1 MGTLGTRLRTLRKD
15 RKLTQ
20 GQLGKALG
28 VSDVTVGYW
37 ERDLN
42 VPGGKSLTKLAQYL
56 GVSEGFLLYGHEEGA
71 NIGPAPVTAQQIP
84 IISYVQAGAW
94 SPECDARNLD
104 GTVDYILTSEFHS
117 LSTFAL
123 KVKGKSM
130 EPDFVE
136 GDVIIVDPELH
147 PGPGDYVV
155 AKNGSDEATFKKY
168 RARGIS
174 ESGEEIF
181 ELIPLNEDYAV
192 RSSAKEKIRIVG
204 VVVEHRRLMRRTK
217 Q

>member
-1 MGTLGTRLRTLRKD
+1 VGTLGTRLKELRKQ

-56 GVSEGFLLYGHEEGA
+56 SVTEGFLLYGREDEA
-71 NIGPAPVTAQQIP
+71 NVGPAPVAAQQVP

-94 SPECDARNLD
+94 SPECDARNID
-104 GTVDYILTSEFHS
+104 GTVEYILTSEFHS
-117 LSTFAL
+117 HST
-123 KVKGKSM
+123 
-130 EPDFVE
+130 FVE

-155 AKNGSDEATFKKY
+155 AKNGGDEATFKKY

-174 ESGEEIF
+174 EAGEEIF
-181 ELIPLNEDYAV
+181 ELVPLNEDYAI
-192 RSSAKEKIRIVG
+192 RNSAKEKIHVVG
-204 VVVEHRRLMRRTK
+204 VVVEHRRMMRRK
-217 Q
+217 

>member
-1 MGTLGTRLRTLRKD
+1 MGTLGTRLRTLRKQ

-42 VPGGKSLTKLAQYL
+42 MPGGISLTRLAQYF
-56 GVSEGFLLYGHEEGA
+56 GVSEGFLLYGTEEEA
-71 NIGPAPVTAQQIP
+71 NVGPAPVNALQIP

-104 GTVDYILTSEFHS
+104 GTVEYILTSEFHS
-117 LSTFAL
+117 YSTFAL
-123 KVKGKSM
+123 RVKGKSM
-130 EPDFVE
+130 EPEFVE
-136 GDVIIVDPELH
+136 GDIIIVDPEIP

-168 RARGIS
+168 RARGVNDD
-174 ESGEEIF
+174 GYEIF
-181 ELIPLNEDYAV
+181 ELVPLNEDYAV
-192 RSSAKEKIRIVG
+192 RNSAKEKITIIG
-204 VVVEHRRLMRRTK
+204 VVVEHRRMMRRK
-217 Q
+217 

>member
-1 MGTLGTRLRTLRKD
+1 MGTLGTRLRTLRKQ

-56 GVSEGFLLYGHEEGA
+56 GVTEGFLLYGHEEEA
-71 NIGPAPVTAQQIP
+71 NVGPAPVTAQQIP

-104 GTVDYILTSEFHS
+104 GTIDYILTSEFHS
-117 LSTFAL
+117 YSTFAL

-168 RARGIS
+168 RARGVS

-181 ELIPLNEDYAV
+181 ELVPLNEDYAV
-192 RSSAKEKIRIVG
+192 RNSANEKIRIVG
-204 VVVEHRRLMRRTK
+204 VVVEHRRMMRRTK
-217 Q
+217 

>member
-1 MGTLGTRLRTLRKD
+1 MGTLGTRLRTLRKQ

-56 GVSEGFLLYGHEEGA
+56 GVSEGFLLYGHEEDA
-71 NIGPAPVTAQQIP
+71 NVGPAPVTAQQIP

-117 LSTFAL
+117 YSTFAL

-168 RARGIS
+168 RARGVS
-174 ESGEEIF
+174 DTGEEIF

-192 RSSAKEKIRIVG
+192 RNSAKEKIRIVG
-204 VVVEHRRLMRRTK
+204 VVVEHRRMMRRNK
-217 Q
+217 

>member
-1 MGTLGTRLRTLRKD
+1 MGTLGTRLRTLRKQ

-56 GVSEGFLLYGHEEGA
+56 GVTEGFLLYGHEEEA
-71 NIGPAPVTAQQIP
+71 NVGSAPVTAQQIP

-117 LSTFAL
+117 YSTFAL

-136 GDVIIVDPELH
+136 GDVIIVDPELQ

-168 RARGIS
+168 RARGVS
-174 ESGEEIF
+174 DTGEEIF

-192 RSSAKEKIRIVG
+192 RNSAKEKIRIVG
-204 VVVEHRRLMRRTK
+204 VVVEHRRIMRRTK
-217 Q
+217 

>member
-1 MGTLGTRLRTLRKD
+1 MGTLGTRLKELRKQ

-28 VSDVTVGYW
+28 VSDVTIGYW

-56 GVSEGFLLYGHEEGA
+56 GVTEGFLLYGREDEA
-71 NIGPAPVTAQQIP
+71 NVGPAPVAAQQIP

-104 GTVDYILTSEFHS
+104 GTVEYILTSEFHS
-117 LSTFAL
+117 YSTFAL

-136 GDVIIVDPELH
+136 GDVIIIDPELR
-147 PGPGDYVV
+147 PGPGDFVV
-155 AKNGSDEATFKKY
+155 AKNGGDEATFKKY

-174 ESGEEIF
+174 ETGEEIF
-181 ELIPLNEDYAV
+181 ELVPLNEDYAI
-192 RSSAKEKIRIVG
+192 RNSAKEKIHVVG
-204 VVVEHRRLMRRTK
+204 VVVEHRRMMRRK
-217 Q
+217 

>member
-1 MGTLGTRLRTLRKD
+1 MGTLGTRLRTLRKQ

-56 GVSEGFLLYGHEEGA
+56 GVTEGFLLYGHEEEA
-71 NIGPAPVTAQQIP
+71 NVGPAPVTAQQIP

-117 LSTFAL
+117 YSTFAL

-136 GDVIIVDPELH
+136 GDVIIVDPELQ

-168 RARGIS
+168 RARGVS
-174 ESGEEIF
+174 DTGEEIF

-192 RSSAKEKIRIVG
+192 RNSAKEKIRIVG
-204 VVVEHRRLMRRTK
+204 VVVEHRRIMRRTK
-217 Q
+217 

>member
-1 MGTLGTRLRTLRKD
+1 MGTLGTRLRTLRKQ

-56 GVSEGFLLYGHEEGA
+56 GVTEGFLLYGHEEEA
-71 NIGPAPVTAQQIP
+71 NVGTAPVTAQQIP

-104 GTVDYILTSEFHS
+104 GTIDYILTSEFHS
-117 LSTFAL
+117 YSTFAL

-168 RARGIS
+168 RARGVS

-181 ELIPLNEDYAV
+181 ELVPLNEDYAV
-192 RSSAKEKIRIVG
+192 RNSANEKIRIVG
-204 VVVEHRRLMRRTK
+204 VVVEHRRMMRRTK
-217 Q
+217 